1 MTHVTYR
8 LTAKNRDQLRNPTL
22 GNRLWVTFTVLV
34 RGESRIW
41 NWEFV
46 SGQMTEVGI
55 AVRFDT
61 VLNKTTVE
69 YMMFCKLYYS

>member
-1 MTHVTYR
+1 MGY
-8 LTAKNRDQLRNPTL
+8 LS
-22 GNRLWVTFTVLV
+22 VLV

-46 SGQMTEVGI
+46 SGQTTEVGI